1 MPSSKLTRE
10 LHGRLLHRFPALFT
24 DLDASASGS
33 AAGPSSYGATDGA
46 PAPADDGL
54 QKLGADPS
62 KIEPKVWLASE
73 RTLLSWFRVSLLLS
87 SFALALFNSAGPR
100 DYASKSMGVCYAV
113 IACGMLAYA
122 WVMHRIRRYRIVMRY
137 PGHHDEPYGPVVVC
151 GLIFVAVLVNFVLRV
166 RHREDLRDTP
176 SPKNPWVTTMELVW
190 VGLNLQAPSSPL

>member
-1 MPSSKLTRE
+1 MTVR
-10 LHGRLLHRFPALFT
+10 A
-24 DLDASASGS
+24 
-33 AAGPSSYGATDGA
+33 
-46 PAPADDGL
+46 
-54 QKLGADPS
+54 Q
-62 KIEPKVWLASE
+62 VWLASE

-166 RHREDLRDTP
+166 RHRYVPRSRRALSRLSLFVLLERARLIPLRPPARSEDLRDTP
-176 SPKNPWVTTMELVW
+176 SPKNPWVTTMELVR

>member
-1 MPSSKLTRE
+1 MTVR
-10 LHGRLLHRFPALFT
+10 A
-24 DLDASASGS
+24 
-33 AAGPSSYGATDGA
+33 
-46 PAPADDGL
+46 
-54 QKLGADPS
+54 Q
-62 KIEPKVWLASE
+62 VWLASE

-166 RHREDLRDTP
+166 RHRYVPRRSLSLALLVRPPRTGSTDTA
-176 SPKNPWVTTMELVW
+176 SPARTQRGPARHAVAQEP
-190 VGLNLQAPSSPL
+190 VGDDHGARPGRAQPPGAVVAPLDRLPACS

>member
-24 DLDASASGS
+24 DLDASAAGNT
-33 AAGPSSYGATDGA
+33 AGPSSYGATDGA
-46 PAPADDGL
+46 PAPAGDGL

-176 SPKNPWVTTMELVW
+176 SPKNPWVTTMELVR